1 MRARLGPA
9 LGALLSHWRH
19 RPGQALAAVLGLA
32 LATGLWTG
40 VQAINAE
47 ARKSYAEAARALGA
61 EARTVL
67 VASGGGEIEQSVYV
81 ALRRAG
87 WPVAPVVE
95 GRLRTAGG
103 PVRLLGFDPLTAPP
117 GTAAA
122 GPALGEDPFAFLT
135 PPGLLLAAPAT
146 AARLAEGARAAPPA
160 PEASGAGDGAGAPAA
175 GGAGVAGAAAPSA
188 PRDAAARDGPS
199 AAAAPGAPAV
209 HAVEGGA
216 LGGDPRP
223 EVGAR
228 RGPGAD
234 GTASAGPAGRAAPPA
249 APETGDTPAARA
261 AASGQVADT
270 GDASEAAAGQA
281 GRRDA
286 PSAASPPEPGAGA
299 PAPPA
304 ASPGR
309 PALPPVRAVEGLPP
323 GVAFADVGTAQRLLD
338 RPGRLSRLVLLE
350 EAAPVPGRPA
360 IAEIAPGLREEAPR
374 TAADIGRLT
383 ESFHLNLTAFGLL
396 AFAVGLFIVQS
407 VIGLAFEQ
415 RRPMLRTLRALGL
428 PVRGLLLAA
437 GVELAG
443 LALLA
448 GLLGIGLGYLFAAA
462 LLPDVA
468 ATLRGL
474 YGASVEGTLTLAPG
488 WWLGGLALSALG
500 TALAGA
506 RSLWTLARLPVL
518 APARPRAWANAAGR
532 GGRWLALGCAACLAA
547 AAVLARPGGGLV
559 AGFGLVAA
567 LMLGFTLALPL
578 VLRALLRLGEATAR
592 GPVAQWFWADS
603 RQQLPGLSMA
613 LAALLL
619 ALAANIGVGT
629 MVGSFRATFTGWLD
643 QRLAAELYVGA
654 RDGAEA
660 ARMAAWLAPRGVT
673 VLPNWS
679 AEAEIAGQPGEV
691 LAAADHAT
699 WRENWPLLAALPDTW
714 EAVASGGA
722 LLVNEQLARREGLS
736 PGDSLPLPGGP
747 PLLVAGVYSDYGNP
761 RAQVLLADHAFL
773 ARFPAAER
781 LSFGLRVPPS
791 AGAPSAPAA
800 AGAPATPEA
809 ARHAASEAAPEN
821 GPETAVRAIAEGLVE
836 EVGLDPERVIDQAAI
851 KRFSLEVFE
860 RTFAVTAALN
870 LLTLAVAGFAIFTSL
885 LTLAAMR
892 RPQLAPVWA
901 LGLPRA
907 RLARL
912 ELLRALLLAGLTA
925 LWALP
930 AGLALAWALLAVI
943 NVEAFGWRLPMLL
956 FPAEWARLAALAA
969 AAAVLASLLPALQL
983 WRSPPARLLA
993 VFAHER

>member
-1 MRARLGPA
+1 VRARLGPA

-67 VASGGGEIEQSVYV
+67 VAAGGGEIEQSVYV

-95 GRLRTAGG
+95 GRLRAAGG

-122 GPALGEDPFAFLT
+122 GPALGEDPLAFLT

-146 AARLAEGARAAPPA
+146 AARLAERSRAAPPA
-160 PEASGAGDGAGAPAA
+160 
-175 GGAGVAGAAAPSA
+175 
-188 PRDAAARDGPS
+188 
-199 AAAAPGAPAV
+199 
-209 HAVEGGA
+209 
-216 LGGDPRP
+216 
-223 EVGAR
+223 
-228 RGPGAD
+228 
-234 GTASAGPAGRAAPPA
+234 
-249 APETGDTPAARA
+249 TGDTPAGPQDPAA
-261 AASGQVADT
+261 PAASAALAGQVAVT
-270 GDASEAAAGQA
+270 GDAAQAAAGRA
-281 GRRDA
+281 GRPDA
-286 PSAASPPEPGAGA
+286 PSAASPPEPVAVGASA
-299 PAPPA
+299 AAA
-304 ASPGR
+304 ASPGP

-323 GVAFADVGTAQRLLD
+323 GVAFADIGTAQRLLD

-437 GVELAG
+437 VAELAG

-448 GLLGIGLGYLFAAA
+448 GILGIGLGYLFAAA

-488 WWLGGLALSALG
+488 WWLGGLALAILG

-532 GGRWLALGCAACLAA
+532 GGRWLALGCAACIAA

-567 LMLGFTLALPL
+567 LMLAFTLALPL
-578 VLRALLRLGEATAR
+578 VLRALLRFGEATAR

-654 RDGAEA
+654 REGAEA

-679 AEAEIAGQPGEV
+679 AEAEIADQPGEV

-699 WRENWPLLAALPDTW
+699 WRENWPLLAALPGTW

-722 LLVNEQLARREGLS
+722 LLVNEQLARREGLA

-761 RAQVLLADHAFL
+761 RAQVLLADHAFI
-773 ARFPAAER
+773 ARFPSAER

-791 AGAPSAPAA
+791 AGAPAPPSAPAA
-800 AGAPATPEA
+800 APET
-809 ARHAASEAAPEN
+809 EA
-821 GPETAVRAIAEGLVE
+821 ETAVRAIAEGLVE

-930 AGLALAWALLAVI
+930 AGLALAWALLEVI

-969 AAAVLASLLPALQL
+969 AAAVLASLLPSLGL
-983 WRSPPARLLA
+983 WRGPPARLLA